1 MSFHTILP
9 EVHELMPPMVAL
21 RQHLHAHPELSE
33 EEFDTSRLVADK
45 LRDWGC
51 DHHGLAGT
59 GVVASLRKGQSQ
71 RIVGLRADMDALPI
85 VETSGLPYASRHSG
99 KMHACGHDGHTAMLL
114 AAGQCLAQ
122 SIDFDGTVRL
132 IFQPAEEGF
141 PGRREWSKTACF
153 NASPAMRYSPCT
165 IGPIAGRLL
174 RLPAVS
180 LHGLGR
186 YGNDPHQRPGWP
198 RCHAPRNGRSGRR
211 RGLWSW
217 HCKPSSHRNLPP
229 LDTGV
234 VGIGSIHG
242 GSSSTVVP
250 TCVEL
255 AITVR
260 ALKETT
266 RHLLLQRI
274 EARAC
279 LPQPLAQRPKSLSMP
294 MLIRCSI
301 TILKKPIWPRSVAL
315 SWLGEDG
322 VLPDMQPMTC
332 SEDFSSCCRPA
343 PQLSD
348 HGQWPG
354 TEGGCP
360 LHNPAYDFNDAA
372 LPYGASYWVRLVST
386 FLKPA
391 G

>member
-45 LRDWGC
+45 LRDWGY
-51 DHHGLAGT
+51 DVHHGLAGT

-165 IGPIAGRLL
+165 IGG
-174 RLPAVS
+174 LPVGCFGFLPS

-211 RGLWSW
+211 RGLSGHGIANRRRTQSAAVGHGRRWDRINSW
-217 HCKPSSHRNLPP
+217 RQQFYSGANLRRTGDHRQSAEGNHAPP
-229 LDTGV
+229 V
-234 VGIGSIHG
+234 VATH
-242 GSSSTVVP
+242 
-250 TCVEL
+250 
-255 AITVR
+255 
-260 ALKETT
+260 
-266 RHLLLQRI
+266 
-274 EARAC
+274 
-279 LPQPLAQRPKSLSMP
+279 
-294 MLIRCSI
+294 
-301 TILKKPIWPRSVAL
+301 
-315 SWLGEDG
+315 
-322 VLPDMQPMTC
+322 
-332 SEDFSSCCRPA
+332 
-343 PQLSD
+343 
-348 HGQWPG
+348 
-354 TEGGCP
+354 
-360 LHNPAYDFNDAA
+360 
-372 LPYGASYWVRLVST
+372 
-386 FLKPA
+386 
-391 G
+391 

>member
-45 LRDWGC
+45 LRDWGY
-51 DHHGLAGT
+51 DVHHGLAGT

-165 IGPIAGRLL
+165 IG
-174 RLPAVS
+174 RLPVGCFGFLPEPS
-180 LHGLGR
+180 
-186 YGNDPHQRPGWP
+186 WP
-198 RCHAPRNGRSGRR
+198 RP
-211 RGLWSW
+211 
-217 HCKPSSHRNLPP
+217 
-229 LDTGV
+229 
-234 VGIGSIHG
+234 
-242 GSSSTVVP
+242 
-250 TCVEL
+250 
-255 AITVR
+255 
-260 ALKETT
+260 
-266 RHLLLQRI
+266 
-274 EARAC
+274 
-279 LPQPLAQRPKSLSMP
+279 
-294 MLIRCSI
+294 IR
-301 TILKKPIWPRSVAL
+301 
-315 SWLGEDG
+315 
-322 VLPDMQPMTC
+322 
-332 SEDFSSCCRPA
+332 
-343 PQLSD
+343 
-348 HGQWPG
+348 
-354 TEGGCP
+354 
-360 LHNPAYDFNDAA
+360 
-372 LPYGASYWVRLVST
+372 
-386 FLKPA
+386 
-391 G
+391 